1 MWGTFTSLSFGIHD
15 RLDIIQK
22 TRLLILNWIVAI
34 TVMCCSLFII
44 TNFIVG
50 LYSVIPILVTVIICF
65 LPTYWFLHKR
75 YYALSNI
82 YYLNVAVVSIWIL
95 TFQAYDNGR
104 FSGTENILLALFII
118 SIFMLDGWVQK
129 FQSLICGILLLYLK
143 SVRME
148 FDGYAVDQSIAL
160 IVINTGVLLILIY
173 ALLRIFKSIY
183 LNSISTVKDGE
194 SLLYTLIDNIPIYV
208 GIYDSTGRYSMVNV
222 LYEGAFNLKRQ
233 DIIGKT
239 MAEIIP
245 DENIP
250 KYQPLLDKA
259 LAGETVEFH
268 NKTPMLDGQEI
279 VADGKYVPVFDE
291 NGKVKY
297 VTVTLYDVTKT
308 EKLLEE
314 LRQANNSKN
323 KLFNIVA
330 HDLKSPFSNFEI
342 LLNSLEDDLI
352 DKQTLKEYTKLLRA
366 KFTPLNQ
373 TVRELLEWSMLQLD
387 GINAKKEKFDLA
399 PQMEEIIQS
408 FQAPIDKKQIKVS
421 KDLKVS
427 EVYFDKD
434 HLTIILRNLI
444 NNAVKFTPVGGSIH
458 MMSEQTD
465 NHICMAIKDSGIG
478 MAQDKIME
486 ITSGGSVDSS
496 LGTDGEKGTG
506 LGLMFCQ
513 ELLKKNGGKLEV
525 ESELGVGTEFKLHF
539 DSN

>member
-1 MWGTFTSLSFGIHD
+1 M
-15 RLDIIQK
+15 
-22 TRLLILNWIVAI
+22 
-34 TVMCCSLFII
+34 
-44 TNFIVG
+44 
-50 LYSVIPILVTVIICF
+50 
-65 LPTYWFLHKR
+65 HKR